1 MVSKNNLNKSVVV
14 KIYVLKYENHLVPA
28 VTSVFAANFAS
39 AFTAAFKAAFKAA
52 LAFTT
57 AFATA
62 FTATFSAAAQN
73 GDKKCKKQW
82 T

>member
-28 VTSVFAANFAS
+28 FASAIAANFAT
-39 AFTAAFKAAFKAA
+39 AFTAAFKAAFAAA
-52 LAFTT
+52 LAF
-57 AFATA
+57 AAA
-62 FTATFSAAAQN
+62 FSAAVQN